1 MRPFFHFQ
9 TWCVRREP
17 RSPIPFGEVPL
28 TPAARWVSS
37 RLPRVGVALT
47 FVPAWSLRS
56 CGHSCFKGL
65 SLTSKKSL
73 PPALSSVALI
83 DAPTCAAVG
92 GMSVSWWHDEV
103 REGRAPAPAVRQPR
117 CTRWRMSDV
126 VAFWQAFATNG
137 AADTRAAELV
147 TAKAK
152 KASAA
157 ARVKRATAAQG
168 AAA

>member
-1 MRPFFHFQ
+1 MTAKTDLP
-9 TWCVRREP
+9 
-17 RSPIPFGEVPL
+17 PIP
-28 TPAARWVSS
+28 S
-37 RLPRVGVALT
+37 
-47 FVPAWSLRS
+47 
-56 CGHSCFKGL
+56 
-65 SLTSKKSL
+65 
-73 PPALSSVALI
+73 ALSSVALI
-83 DAPTCAAVG
+83 DAPTCAAAG

-126 VAFWQAFATNG
+126 VAFWQAFATKG
-137 AADTRAAELV
+137 AADTRAAALV

-157 ARVKRATAAQG
+157 ARVKRAAVAQG